1 METRLEQL
9 FTEHR
14 YQSVLQMTEA
24 YFADPMAPAEGAA
37 RYALYGARAAGR
49 LERYVTAVAWAER
62 GLTAGPTDPWVEGM
76 LHLTLGTVL
85 IYSGDLQRAERCLCR
100 FLEMALA
107 HEGLLAFRP
116 LALYNMAF
124 AHAAQKRFDQE
135 IALFCEAANA
145 YQEQQDLA
153 GVRTCR
159 LALAWHHLTRSN
171 AEAAWP
177 HLTAVLA
184 HEVPMLEVDGE
195 LLLQVAL
202 AWHKFL
208 SGQGVEATA
217 DALALLELEEMNAR
231 VRGDVEWLLGKI
243 ALSQGDAQRAAQWAA
258 LASRHA
264 AEAWKPEQ
272 MERAALLQREIAQ
285 YQSA

>member
-9 FTEHR
+9 FAEHR
-14 YQSVLQMTEA
+14 YQTVLQMTEA
-24 YFADPMAPAEGAA
+24 YFADPMAPAEQAA
-37 RYALYGARAAGR
+37 LYALYGARAAGR

-62 GLTAGPTDPWVEGM
+62 GLTAGPTDLWVEGM

-85 IYSGDLQRAERCLCR
+85 IYSGDVQRAERCLCR
-100 FLEMALA
+100 FLEMTLV
-107 HEGLLAFRP
+107 HDGLLPFRP
-116 LALYNMAF
+116 LALHNMAF
-124 AHAAQKRFDQE
+124 VHRASRRFDQE

-145 YQEQQDLA
+145 YQEFGDLS
-153 GVRTCR
+153 GLRLCR
-159 LALAWHHLTRSN
+159 LELAWHHLSHGN

-184 HEVPMLEVDGE
+184 SDALIGTEGE
-195 LLLQVAL
+195 LHVQVAV

-208 SGQGVEATA
+208 TDQAMEAEA
-217 DALALLELEEMNAR
+217 DALAILDQEAVGAR
-231 VRGDVEWLLGKI
+231 VRADVEWLLGKQ
-243 ALSQGDAQRAAQWAA
+243 ALVQNDLLRASKWAA

-264 AEAWKPEQ
+264 AEAWLPAQ

-285 YQSA
+285 HQSA

>member
-9 FTEHR
+9 LAEHR
-14 YQSVLQMTEA
+14 YQTVLQVTEA
-24 YFADPMAPAEGAA
+24 FFADPLAPAEEAA
-37 RYALYGARAAGR
+37 LHALYAARAAGR

-85 IYSGDLQRAERCLCR
+85 IYSGDIQRAERSLCR
-100 FLEMALA
+100 FLEMVLA
-107 HEGLLAFRP
+107 HEGLLAYRP
-116 LALYNMAF
+116 LALHNMAF
-124 AHAAQKRFDQE
+124 IHRASRRFDQE

-145 YQEQQDLA
+145 YQECGDLS
-153 GVRTCR
+153 GVRSCR
-159 LALAWHHLTRSN
+159 LELAWHHLSREN
-171 AEAAWP
+171 AEAATP
-177 HLTAVLA
+177 HLAAVLA
-184 HEVPMLEVDGE
+184 SEAPMKADGE
-195 LLLQVAL
+195 LNLQVAI

-208 SGQGVEATA
+208 TGQTAEAEA
-217 DALALLELEEMNAR
+217 DALALLEQEGVGAWIR
-231 VRGDVEWLLGKI
+231 ADVEWLLGKH
-243 ALSQGDAQRAAQWAA
+243 ALAQGDAPRAAKWAA

-264 AEAWKPEQ
+264 AEAWLPAQ